1 MRKSLTALSA
11 VIGLIALAASS
22 YAATN
27 TSCDIVPKSEWAQ
40 CIFDQAASG
49 GE

>member
-1 MRKSLTALSA
+1 MRKILGLMVLALTVSA
-11 VIGLIALAASS
+11 TAPAFSN
-22 YAATN
+22 TN
-27 TSCDIVPKSEWAQ
+27 ANCDSVPKAEWAQ